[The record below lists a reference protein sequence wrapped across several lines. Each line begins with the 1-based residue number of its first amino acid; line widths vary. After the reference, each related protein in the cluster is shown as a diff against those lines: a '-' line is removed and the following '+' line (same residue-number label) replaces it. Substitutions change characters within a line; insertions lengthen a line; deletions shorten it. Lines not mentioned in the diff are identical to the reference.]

1 MLSAAVSRYC
11 CAPSSLRSECTWSFL
26 ACNAVVDELQYAIK
40 HTDQKKT
47 LDMGSQRL
55 SSDGSVD
62 KRAVKYAGSEV
73 HLIELM
79 ENIW

>member
-1 MLSAAVSRYC
+1 M
-11 CAPSSLRSECTWSFL
+11 
-26 ACNAVVDELQYAIK
+26 DELQYAIK

>member
-1 MLSAAVSRYC
+1 M
-11 CAPSSLRSECTWSFL
+11 
-26 ACNAVVDELQYAIK
+26 DELQYAIK

-47 LDMGSQRL
+47 MDMGSQRL
-55 SSDGSVD
+55 GSDGSVD

-79 ENIW
+79 ENIWQVKGRKCTDYTAMKLV